1 MPEQRPLISVIIPV
15 YNVEKYLRQCLD
27 SVAGQTYDNL
37 EIICIDDGST
47 DSSGVILDE
56 YGTKDQRFKI
66 IHQKN
71 RGISAVRNRGI
82 DESFGEWISFIDGDD
97 IVETHF
103 YEKLLSKQQK
113 DKDII
118 ISCGVI
124 LFDSSKNKKLQEK
137 AGCFYEFADILKNL
151 KKCYVCNK
159 IWSRKFIVEN
169 NLRFNEAI
177 CYCEDVLFSICAATC
192 AKAWQIINYNGYFY
206 RQNRQSISH
215 NIEKE
220 LLRKNNSYQV
230 IRQALDFAQKQNMQ
244 SKNEK
249 VLEDFLVRQVIKP
262 KDLLDSKYY
271 KQLQSLMPHNKKLLK
286 KYWTVLFIKK
296 IKVCCRFILSSK
308 TFGKNKKYLLF
319 GSIPVFFTKLQKFD
333 GYNNVWTR
341 KIYRECPQVGE
352 RLWCGGKTLLTKNTF
367 LGTHC
372 CFNGCEIH
380 GAGKVTIGNHF
391 HSGVGLL
398 IIAQN
403 HNYDHGQHIPYSP
416 DDYIYKDIKIGNFV
430 WIGSRVTILP
440 GTKIGDGAI
449 IQAGAVVH
457 GEIPPLAIAGG
468 NPAKV
473 FKYRD
478 KAHFEKLKDEKSFN

>member
-47 DSSGVILDE
+47 DSSGAILDE
-56 YGTKDQRFKI
+56 YAAKDRRFKI

-177 CYCEDVLFSICAATC
+177 CYCEDVLFSICAAAC

-206 RQNRQSISH
+206 RQNQQSISH

-286 KYWTVLFIKK
+286 KYWRALFIKK
-296 IKVCCRFILSSK
+296 IKVC
-308 TFGKNKKYLLF
+308 
-319 GSIPVFFTKLQKFD
+319 FTKLQK
-333 GYNNVWTR
+333 
-341 KIYRECPQVGE
+341 I
-352 RLWCGGKTLLTKNTF
+352 
-367 LGTHC
+367 
-372 CFNGCEIH
+372 
-380 GAGKVTIGNHF
+380 
-391 HSGVGLL
+391 
-398 IIAQN
+398 
-403 HNYDHGQHIPYSP
+403 
-416 DDYIYKDIKIGNFV
+416 
-430 WIGSRVTILP
+430 
-440 GTKIGDGAI
+440 
-449 IQAGAVVH
+449 
-457 GEIPPLAIAGG
+457 
-468 NPAKV
+468 
-473 FKYRD
+473 
-478 KAHFEKLKDEKSFN
+478 

>member
-37 EIICIDDGST
+37 EVICIDDGST
-47 DSSGVILDE
+47 DSSGAILDE
-56 YGTKDQRFKI
+56 YAAKDRRFKI

-103 YEKLLSKQQK
+103 YEKLLS
-113 DKDII
+113 
-118 ISCGVI
+118 
-124 LFDSSKNKKLQEK
+124 SKNKKLQEK
-137 AGCFYEFADILKNL
+137 TGCFYEFADILKNL

-177 CYCEDVLFSICAATC
+177 CYCEDVLFSICAAAC

-286 KYWTVLFIKK
+286 K
-296 IKVCCRFILSSK
+296 
-308 TFGKNKKYLLF
+308 
-319 GSIPVFFTKLQKFD
+319 
-333 GYNNVWTR
+333 
-341 KIYRECPQVGE
+341 
-352 RLWCGGKTLLTKNTF
+352 
-367 LGTHC
+367 
-372 CFNGCEIH
+372 
-380 GAGKVTIGNHF
+380 
-391 HSGVGLL
+391 
-398 IIAQN
+398 
-403 HNYDHGQHIPYSP
+403 
-416 DDYIYKDIKIGNFV
+416 
-430 WIGSRVTILP
+430 
-440 GTKIGDGAI
+440 
-449 IQAGAVVH
+449 
-457 GEIPPLAIAGG
+457 
-468 NPAKV
+468 
-473 FKYRD
+473 
-478 KAHFEKLKDEKSFN
+478 